1 MRADTASVLTA
12 LEQKYGADNVAHG
25 KGGFWIR
32 GDGPTRHITL
42 AQARRE
48 TGLAATPR
56 QKRPKQ
62 APWGD
67 YATIAMMNRR
77 RNPRQIDDDKDI
89 LIDIFTEGDGS
100 ERWVKE
106 TTCTLAEFF
115 AENETVDRDE
125 VRPKLFMRGQY
136 VDGGGA
142 SVLWKIAFHK

>member
-1 MRADTASVLTA
+1 MPKAERKHLHGRRPGERYRCAW
-12 LEQKYGADNVAHG
+12 GACPKDA
-25 KGGFWIR
+25 IR
-32 GDGPTRHITL
+32 GSTYCRSHDQKHGAVFHH
-42 AQARRE
+42 AN
-48 TGLAATPR
+48 AA
-56 QKRPKQ
+56 
-62 APWGD
+62 
-67 YATIAMMNRR
+67 R